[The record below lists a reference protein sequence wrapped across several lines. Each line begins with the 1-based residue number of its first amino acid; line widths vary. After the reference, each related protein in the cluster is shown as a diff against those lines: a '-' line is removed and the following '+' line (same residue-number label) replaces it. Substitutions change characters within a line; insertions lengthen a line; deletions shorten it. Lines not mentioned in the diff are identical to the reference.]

1 MGLHHLGQVMG
12 QVLGFGHCKSASTVS
27 TTPDSTPS
35 STEGASEDFLEP
47 QTAQE
52 HSDDDLLTDSSLYWG
67 TPRQMSLE
75 SMLSCGTPLGQQPSC
90 FPGGFPSS
98 GSPELPARGLE
109 EATHG
114 PGRKRPS
121 KCDAAQTTKEKCSV
135 PRGVVRTETIETFL
149 AEEEDEL
156 EAYHVHVEVAGGHWH
171 SVEQEI
177 MPEPRD
183 STDGYPLQSSSEIP
197 VLESIPI
204 HQDPEE
210 DTASESRLE
219 MEPQEEG
226 RLKGSPELGILPME
240 ESGSQKDAEV
250 FEAQTM
256 EVETDSG
263 RWMEDLYSDQ
273 TKPGQQQEASLSS
286 KSGVGTMTEEEG
298 APSASSLQPVTEAE
312 NMVVE
317 LEVIGAA
324 GVEIATE
331 TTKVKS
337 LTDTVETVG
346 SRDGL
351 EPVEVM
357 GTVEAMLPGAC
368 DCSVYTDDTIV
379 CQHSLTP
386 VTVPSVN
393 ETQEVTDVEM
403 WADNWQ
409 SPRQPSAFEQSD
421 HPKSQGLEAVD
432 QSVTDLLYWEDV
444 KKTGTVFGAIILILF
459 SLTQFSG
466 ISVLAYLT
474 LSVLSVTISLRLYT
488 SALHL
493 IYKTQEVHPFQVY
506 LDLDIA
512 LSQEQMRKYFE
523 VTVLYVTSA
532 ISHLRR
538 LFLVGDLLDSLKFG
552 VLLWLMTYVGAIF
565 NGLTLTILATV
576 AIFIVPLV
584 YRKHKVHI
592 NQYLGLVRGQIKEFT
607 AKIQAKLPG
616 SKPKAE

>member
-12 QVLGFGHCKSASTVS
+12 QVLGFGHCKESASTVS

-90 FPGGFPSS
+90 FPGGFPGS
-98 GSPELPARGLE
+98 GSPELPARGLG
-109 EATHG
+109 EATHS

-121 KCDAAQTTKEKCSV
+121 KCNAAQTTKEKCPV
-135 PRGVVRTETIETFL
+135 PRGVVHTETIETFL

-156 EAYHVHVEVAGGHWH
+156 EGYHVHVEVAGGHWH
-171 SVEQEI
+171 RVEQGT
-177 MPEPRD
+177 MPQLPD
-183 STDGYPLQSSSEIP
+183 STDGHLLQSSSVLP
-197 VLESIPI
+197 ALESIPI
-204 HQDPEE
+204 HRDPEE
-210 DTASESRLE
+210 STASESRLE
-219 MEPQEEG
+219 MEEG
-226 RLKGSPELGILPME
+226 QSEGSPELGFLRTE
-240 ESGSQKDAEV
+240 DSGSRKDAEV
-250 FEAQTM
+250 FEGQTV

-263 RWMEDLYSDQ
+263 TWTEDLYSDQ
-273 TKPGQQQEASLSS
+273 TEPTQRQEAPPSS
-286 KSGVGTMTEEEG
+286 NPDVESMTEEEG
-298 APSASSLQPVTEAE
+298 APSDSSVQPFTEAE
-312 NMVVE
+312 GMAVE
-317 LEVIGAA
+317 LEVMGAA
-324 GVEIATE
+324 EDKTATGPTE
-331 TTKVKS
+331 S
-337 LTDTVETVG
+337 LTDTVETV
-346 SRDGL
+346 SWRDGL
-351 EPVEVM
+351 EPVGV
-357 GTVEAMLPGAC
+357 GRVAAMLPGGC
-368 DCSVYTDDTIV
+368 DCCVYTDDAIV
-379 CQHSLTP
+379 RQHSLTP
-386 VTVPSVN
+386 VTVPSAN
-393 ETQEVTDVEM
+393 ETQQVTDEETQ
-403 WADNWQ
+403 ADNWQ
-409 SPRQPSAFEQSD
+409 SPWQPSAFDQSD
-421 HPKSQGLEAVD
+421 HPKSQNSKAVD

-506 LDLDIA
+506 LDLDIT
-512 LSQEQMRKYFE
+512 LSQEQLRKYLE

-565 NGLTLTILATV
+565 NGLTLTILVTV

-584 YRKHKVHI
+584 YRKHK
-592 NQYLGLVRGQIKEFT
+592 N
-607 AKIQAKLPG
+607 PG
-616 SKPKAE
+616 